1 MNQLAN
7 QAAGGQNIPYINP
20 NIEKAWNL
28 AQATQNPKEALFN
41 ALIKNPKSGPILQ
54 LLEKNNWDEQK
65 TFYEYA
71 RQQGVD
77 ADIFLKNLQEYIN
90 KK

>member
-7 QAAGGQNIPYINP
+7 QAAGGQNTPYVDP
-20 NIEKAWNL
+20 NLEKAWNM

-54 LLEKNNWDEQK
+54 LLQKNNWDEQK
-65 TFYEYA
+65 TFFDYA
-71 RQQGVD
+71 QQQGID
-77 ADIFLKNLQEYIN
+77 TNAFLKSLQAVIN
-90 KK
+90 RK